1 MKKIGEV
8 IRLIRKDKGL
18 TIAEVADLIPGY
30 DAGNLSRFERGEQDI
45 AKDKL
50 DALSAILNV
59 SISNIYK
66 MAECNTGIEQEHTRY
81 KVDDDFN
88 QLSQRLS
95 MIPLISWVQAGM
107 LCQVDHVFNK
117 STADEWRYCHVK
129 HSEHTY
135 ALTIVGDS
143 MSPEYLDGCD
153 IYVDPQVKAEH
164 NDDVIVCTPD
174 GKATFKRLQITN
186 DGQYLLAINPD
197 FPNRI
202 IEVPEGSII
211 CGVVIYSGKPT
222 RKRK

>member
-1 MKKIGEV
+1 MAINDNIKKHRQAARLSQPALARLCGWESQSRVSNYETGLRAPSTSDLQAIANALNIDIGL
-8 IRLIRKDKGL
+8 LINDY
-18 TIAEVADLIPGY
+18 A
-30 DAGNLSRFERGEQDI
+30 N
-45 AKDKL
+45 
-50 DALSAILNV
+50 
-59 SISNIYK
+59 
-66 MAECNTGIEQEHTRY
+66 
-81 KVDDDFN
+81 DDFN

-107 LCQVDHVFNK
+107 LCQVDHVFDK
-117 STADEWRYCHVK
+117 STAEEWRYCHVK

-153 IYVDPQVKAEH
+153 IYVDPQVMPEH

-222 RKRK
+222 KRMK